1 MSKTIT
7 MRVDDDTYT
16 IIKTAADGDRRSISN
31 FIEYATIA
39 FLTEESFVSD
49 NEMEEIL
56 EDENLLKNLKQ
67 GKKEIEE
74 GKYRIVGQI

>member
-7 MRVDDDTYT
+7 MRVDDETYKM
-16 IIKTAADGDRRSISN
+16 IKTAADGGRRSISN
-31 FIEYATIA
+31 FIEYATIS

-56 EDENLLKNLKQ
+56 KDENLLRNLRK
-67 GKKEIEE
+67 GSKEIKE
-74 GKYRIVGQI
+74 GKYRIVG

>member
-7 MRVDDDTYT
+7 MRVDDDTYSM
-16 IIKTAADGDRRSISN
+16 IKTAAEGDRRSISN

-49 NEMEEIL
+49 NEMDEIL
-56 EDENLLKNLKQ
+56 KDENLLKNLKQ

-74 GKYRIVGQI
+74 GKYRIVG

>member
-16 IIKTAADGDRRSISN
+16 MIKTAADGDRRSISN

-56 EDENLLKNLKQ
+56 KDENLLKNLKQ

-74 GKYRIVGQI
+74 GKYRVVG

>member
-7 MRVDDDTYT
+7 MRVNDDTYT
-16 IIKTAADGDRRSISN
+16 MIKTAADGDRRSISN

-56 EDENLLKNLKQ
+56 KDENLLKNLKQ

-74 GKYRIVGQI
+74 GKYRVVG

>member
-7 MRVDDDTYT
+7 MRVDDDIYT
-16 IIKTAADGDRRSISN
+16 MIKTAADGDRRSISN
-31 FIEYATIA
+31 FIEYATIS
-39 FLTEESFVSD
+39 FLTEESFVSE

-56 EDENLLKNLKQ
+56 HDKNLLKNLKQ

-74 GKYRIVGQI
+74 GKYRIVG